1 MKRHGI
7 AVVLGLMLAGVVLP
21 LAATLYRIWADNRIA
36 GPSPPRPAPAPAP
49 APTPPPPPARPAHP
63 PPPPPPRGGG
73 PG

>member
-36 GPSPPRPAPAPAP
+36 GPPPCS
-49 APTPPPPPARPAHP
+49 TIV
-63 PPPPPPRGGG
+63 GL
-73 PG
+73 